1 MSIYLFLYNFI
12 QFCGWC
18 FFFSKVVYYSIN
30 SLPLQEI
37 YLNTHIILE
46 CCQYGAFLEI
56 VHSILGIVKSNI
68 FATFIQ
74 IIGRI
79 AIVLILQFYP
89 SSISNGYFLLSFGW
103 SIIEIVRYS
112 YYILSLFQKD
122 FSNFNIPYLLI
133 WCRYSFFVVLYP
145 IGVSGEIITIWNAKK
160 DFSKYTL
167 WKNSNFKITLADLVY
182 PAYFLYI
189 PSLIFL
195 YGYLFKKRKKVLNRL
210 NNVVNVK
217 MKKNE

>member
-1 MSIYLFLYNFI
+1 M
-12 QFCGWC
+12 
-18 FFFSKVVYYSIN
+18 
-30 SLPLQEI
+30 
-37 YLNTHIILE
+37 
-46 CCQYGAFLEI
+46 
-56 VHSILGIVKSNI
+56 
-68 FATFIQ
+68 
-74 IIGRI
+74 
-79 AIVLILQFYP
+79 LILQFFP

-160 DFSKYTL
+160 DFCKYTL

-182 PAYFLYI
+182 PAYILYI

-195 YGYLFKKRKKVLNRL
+195 YGYLFKQRKKVLNRL
-210 NNVVNVK
+210 NNVVNAK

>member
-1 MSIYLFLYNFI
+1 M
-12 QFCGWC
+12 
-18 FFFSKVVYYSIN
+18 
-30 SLPLQEI
+30 
-37 YLNTHIILE
+37 
-46 CCQYGAFLEI
+46 
-56 VHSILGIVKSNI
+56 
-68 FATFIQ
+68 
-74 IIGRI
+74 
-79 AIVLILQFYP
+79 LILQFFP

-167 WKNSNFKITLADLVY
+167 LKNNDFKITLADLVY
-182 PAYFLYI
+182 PAYILYI

-195 YGYLFKKRKKVLNRL
+195 YGYLFKQRKKVLNRL
-210 NNVVNVK
+210 NNVVNAK